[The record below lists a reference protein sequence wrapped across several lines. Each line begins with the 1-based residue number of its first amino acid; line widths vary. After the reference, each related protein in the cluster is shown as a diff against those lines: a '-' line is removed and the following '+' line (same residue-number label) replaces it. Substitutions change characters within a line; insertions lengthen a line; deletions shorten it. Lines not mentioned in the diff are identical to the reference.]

1 MAGPVSELTAWAR
14 GEQAALEQLT
24 PQVYSELRKIASS
37 HLRRV
42 PPGQSLQPT
51 ALINEVYVRLL
62 EQSQAVQWESRS
74 HFFGI
79 AAHLMRL
86 ILVQRPRS
94 KGAAKRGGAVT
105 IVTFDEFAVASS
117 VRPPDVLEI
126 DQALERLA
134 AIDER
139 KAKVIEFRYFG
150 GMDRAE
156 IAAALGLTVFTV
168 KRDLRLG
175 CQARISSGPSWSGDR
190 LKCLANSGT
199 DRM

>member
-1 MAGPVSELTAWAR
+1 MGGPLSVSELLVAWGR
-14 GEQAALEQLT
+14 GEQAALDQLT
-24 PQVYSELRKIASS
+24 PKVYGELRKIARS
-37 HLRRV
+37 HLRRIR
-42 PPGQSLQPT
+42 PGQSLQPT
-51 ALINEVYVRLL
+51 ALINEVYLRLL
-62 EQSQAVQWESRS
+62 DQAQPVQWESRS

-86 ILVQRPRS
+86 ILVQQVRS
-94 KGAAKRGGAVT
+94 KRAAKRGGGAHLA
-105 IVTFDEFAVASS
+105 TFDESAIVSPAG
-117 VRPPDVLEI
+117 PPDLLEV

-150 GMDRAE
+150 GMDREE

-175 CQARISSGPSWSGDR
+175 EAWLRNF
-190 LKCLANSGT
+190 LAGEDCS
-199 DRM
+199 